1 MDSNETAIDPAG
13 PGRVVAGLIE
23 TMRPRQWVK
32 NFFVFAALVFDSK
45 MLQAGP
51 LIATIAGFFALCL
64 LSSSVYLLNDAVD
77 AEKDRLHP
85 KKRNRPVA
93 RGDVSPTLAIVVA
106 AVIGIGT
113 LAASF
118 LLNPVFGGIGLLYL
132 VMNVWY
138 SYQLK
143 HIVIVDVLTIAAG
156 FVLRVAAGVPLV
168 NAERFS
174 PWLFVCMSL
183 LALIIGFGKRRQELV
198 ELKGRTSTRAILGEY
213 NLPLLDQIISIVT
226 AAALVAY
233 SFYTFSAPQL
243 PLNHSM
249 MLTIPF
255 VLYGIFRYLYLV
267 HVRGEGGAPEEIVFK
282 DRPIQIAGALW
293 ALSVVLVLYVVK

>member
-1 MDSNETAIDPAG
+1 MDSNETAVVPAG

-85 KKRNRPVA
+85 KKRTRPIA

-118 LLNPVFGGIGLLYL
+118 LLDPVFGGIGLLYL
-132 VMNVWY
+132 AMNVWY

-143 HIVIVDVLTIAAG
+143 HVVIVDVLTIAAG

-243 PLNHSM
+243 PVNHSM